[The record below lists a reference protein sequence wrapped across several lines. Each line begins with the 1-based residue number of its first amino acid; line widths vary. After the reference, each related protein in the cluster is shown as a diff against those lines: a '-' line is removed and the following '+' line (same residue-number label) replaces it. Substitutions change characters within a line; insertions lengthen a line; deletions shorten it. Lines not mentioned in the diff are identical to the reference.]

1 MQAMKENERQ
11 YLVMDQASF
20 DAFNQAMINL
30 AIYTQDDVTTWLAND
45 GQVNPFMVSA
55 ESM

>member
-20 DAFNQAMINL
+20 DAFNQA
-30 AIYTQDDVTTWLAND
+30 AD
-45 GQVNPFMVSA
+45 GSVGRKIGCTI
-55 ESM
+55 